1 MLEVYV
7 DGASQGDPGPSGAGI
22 YIKQSG
28 NHLDYSIYL
37 GNMSN
42 HEAEFMAVIKALIIC
57 KDTFPDEIISI
68 RSDSRLVVDSIEK
81 SFTKQTKYQPLLS
94 EVEKLGELFPYFF
107 VKWIPNKQ
115 NKRADELA
123 RQAIHKQ

>member
-37 GNMSN
+37 GHMSN
-42 HEAEFMAVIKALIIC
+42 HEAEFMAVIEALTIC
-57 KDTFPDEIISI
+57 KETFPHEIISI
-68 RSDSRLVVDSIEK
+68 RSDSRLVVDSVEK
-81 SFTKQTKYQPLLS
+81 SFTKQSKYQPLLL
-94 EVEKLGELFPYFF
+94 EVERLGELFPYFF

-123 RQAIHKQ
+123 RQAIHKP